1 MPSTNKTLNYNLSQF
16 LGVDK
21 PAWLS
26 DYNVDM
32 DKIDTGIHNAQ
43 LTATSADG
51 KADANATAIGTL
63 SDLTT
68 TAKTDLVSAVNE
80 VDTNTDTVA
89 GVASSASQTAT
100 AAKTEADGLA
110 AYLTMSVKTA
120 LGANNLSSATG
131 TIQGVSGLNYVKNAT
146 SSLGKLYGR
155 IDYKPTN
162 PTSWQEITI
171 NIDSGVHPTEAYT
184 IFAGVTNCSSATVNQ
199 MIEQVYIKM
208 NPNGTIGIRFYAEF
222 NQPYRVILPPA
233 LYFFEDFGDVS
244 Q

>member
-43 LTATSADG
+43 ITATGADG

-63 SDLTT
+63 SDLNT

-80 VDTNTDTVA
+80 VDTNIDAAA

-100 AAKTEADGLA
+100 AAKNEADSLA
-110 AYLTMSVKTA
+110 AYLTMSVKTSIDV
-120 LGANNLSSATG
+120 NNLSSATG
-131 TIQGVSGLNYVKNAT
+131 TIQDAGLNYVKNAT

-155 IDYKPTN
+155 IDYTPTN
-162 PTSWQEITI
+162 PTSWQEVTI
-171 NIDSGVHPTEAYT
+171 NIDSGVHPSEAYAF
-184 IFAGVTNCSSATVNQ
+184 FAGFTSCASATVNQ
-199 MIEQVYIKM
+199 MLEQVYIKM

-222 NQPYRVILPPA
+222 NQPYHVMLPPA

>member
-43 LTATSADG
+43 ITATGADG

-63 SDLTT
+63 SGLNT

-80 VDTNTDTVA
+80 VDANTDTVA

-100 AAKTEADGLA
+100 AAKNEADSLA
-110 AYLTMSVKTA
+110 AYLTMSVKTI
-120 LGANNLSSATG
+120 LSANNLSSATG
-131 TIQGVSGLNYVKNAT
+131 TIQDAGLTYVKNAT

-155 IDYKPTN
+155 IDYTPTN

-171 NIDSGVHPTEAYT
+171 NIDSGVHPSEAYA
-184 IFAGVTNCSSATVNQ
+184 IFAGFTNCASATVNQ
-199 MIEQVYIKM
+199 MIEQVYIMM
-208 NPNGTIGIRFYAEF
+208 NPNGTISIRFYAEF
-222 NQPYRVILPPA
+222 NQPYHVMLPPA